1 MYCMPLDLLTDIPKL
16 HLVALV
22 NDENRP
28 PYNDETAP
36 DGWIFDDTQP
46 ELQREDWDPVYMR
59 VYDACYDA
67 AAAIEPYLLERFKL
81 PVNGSCPKLNKIART
96 LALSFLFSRRGII
109 FAVDFA
115 KSVDQARIDLE
126 YIRDAKLYVPE
137 LESLTTPIHCISNKV
152 SSDQFL
158 SNDFLNN
165 Y

>member
-1 MYCMPLDLLTDIPKL
+1 MPLDLLTDIPKL

-28 PYNDETAP
+28 PYNADTEP

-46 ELQREDWDPVYMR
+46 ELQRENWDLVYLR

-67 AAAIEPYLLERFKL
+67 AAAIDPYLRERFKL
-81 PVNGSCPKLNKIART
+81 PVQGNCPKLNKIART
-96 LALSFLFSRRGII
+96 LALSYLFSRRGII
-109 FAVDFA
+109 FSVDFSKA
-115 KSVDQARIDLE
+115 VEQTRIDLE
-126 YIRDAKLYVPE
+126 NIRDAKLYVAE
-137 LESLTTPIHCISNKV
+137 LESLTTPIHYVTNKV